1 MTALEAINTVVEENH
16 PKIAE
21 KLGNKI
27 ANESENLKE
36 KYPDLI
42 SDVRG
47 KGLLHGIVFKAELN
61 LIKQAIKI
69 LPKSISS
76 DEQFIEKLVTGS
88 IISYLYDNFGLL
100 TYYGSNQKIVLK

>member
-16 PKIAE
+16 PEIAK

-27 ANESENLKE
+27 ANKSENLKE

-47 KGLLHGIVFKAELN
+47 KGLLHGIVFKGM
-61 LIKQAIKI
+61 
-69 LPKSISS
+69 ISQLS
-76 DEQFIEKLVTGS
+76 K
-88 IISYLYDNFGLL
+88 
-100 TYYGSNQKIVLK
+100 